1 MTDSPL
7 PLIGRR
13 RALGLLG
20 TGVVALAGCGR
31 GLGDDTTGATST
43 TSTSTTDGAAASS
56 TTGAD
61 GTGASAGCTP
71 IPDETAGPYPGDGS
85 NGPDVRT
92 MDGVVRQDI
101 RTSVGSAS
109 GTAEGVPLTIDL
121 TVLDA
126 ASGCAPLPG
135 AAVYLWH
142 CDRDG
147 GYSMYSSGIEDETYL
162 RGVQVADDA
171 GALRFASI
179 FPGAYDGRWPHVHFE
194 VYPSVE
200 AATSGTGEILVT
212 SQLALPDDVCDVV
225 YATTGYEASARNID
239 RTSLDADMVFA
250 DGHDQQLAT
259 VTATV
264 ADGLVASLT
273 LAV

>member
-31 GLGDDTTGATST
+31 GLGDDAAGT
-43 TSTSTTDGAAASS
+43 TSTSTTDGATTSS
-56 TTGAD
+56 TAAADDAGA
-61 GTGASAGCTP
+61 TTGCTP

-85 NGPDVRT
+85 NGPDVLA

-101 RTSVGSAS
+101 RTSIGSAS
-109 GTAEGVPLTIDL
+109 GTADGVPLTIDL

-147 GYSMYSSGIEDETYL
+147 GYSMYSPGIEDETYL

-171 GALRFASI
+171 GALRFTSI

-194 VYPSVE
+194 IYPSVE

-212 SQLALPDDVCDVV
+212 SQLALPEDVCDLV
-225 YATTGYEASARNID
+225 YATAGYEASAANVD

-250 DGHDQQLAT
+250 DGHDLQLAT
-259 VTATV
+259 VTGTV

-273 LAV
+273 LTV